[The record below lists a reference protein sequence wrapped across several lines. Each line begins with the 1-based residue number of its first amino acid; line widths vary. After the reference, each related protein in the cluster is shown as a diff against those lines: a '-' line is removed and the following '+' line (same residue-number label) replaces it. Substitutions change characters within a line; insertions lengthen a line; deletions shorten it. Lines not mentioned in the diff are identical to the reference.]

1 MNNTAA
7 TLILL
12 DPGKLGGGNVA
23 SELKMVPPHFSNS
36 RQNAVPATRALMPA
50 GRAASPQVRPRIK

>member
-12 DPGKLGGGNVA
+12 DPGKFFGGDVA
-23 SELKMVPPHFSNS
+23 SDLKMVYSHFS